1 MSIWATYRNRERY
14 SYFSQPTKRSRSNN
28 TSLETVRRIGTKM
41 ILEKKAE
48 VLATKDVVER
58 KDVTSRDLLSL
69 LIKSNMATD
78 LQESERMSDEEIL
91 SRRFLSS
98 K

>member
-1 MSIWATYRNRERY
+1 
-14 SYFSQPTKRSRSNN
+14 
-28 TSLETVRRIGTKM
+28 M

-91 SRRFLSS
+91 SRRFLSL